1 MNSSVDFVTS
11 GSGLGKGSP
20 VADEE
25 FASLIISEDG
35 NRAKDAIVCT
45 VFVDSVGDVDGMRD
59 VLGVVGVGEAVADG
73 PRELKSGVLGDAS

>member
-1 MNSSVDFVTS
+1 MTS

-45 VFVDSVGDVDGMRD
+45 VFADSVGDVDGMRD
-59 VLGVVGVGEAVADG
+59 VLGVVGVGEVHI
-73 PRELKSGVLGDAS
+73 ES